1 MSDNLNTG
9 DLWGETGAQVAQT
22 PSQQDVQATQN
33 QSTPEDIRGPE
44 SVAKPTPQESFQE
57 IRAKAD
63 KFQKERDEALMT
75 LQRIEQY
82 ALQQQQQA
90 KQPEQEPVPE
100 YDDDDYIEGKQ
111 FKSEINY
118 LKRELNQFKQQ
129 AQSTSI
135 EQQLRNKYND
145 FDKVMTY
152 DNIAKLR
159 ELRPE
164 IASSLHQSSDL
175 YNKAAATYTILKEL
189 GIHQENTYE
198 PERER
203 AVNNTN
209 KPQTASSLKKTESA
223 LSHASEF
230 SGSRLDESRKKE
242 IWQQMQKNLRG

>member
-1 MSDNLNTG
+1 MENES
-9 DLWGETGAQVAQT
+9 LWGDSGEQSTPQVFD
-22 PSQQDVQATQN
+22 QQDVQDTSTQ
-33 QSTPEDIRGPE
+33 SLAEDVRESGP
-44 SVAKPTPQESFQE
+44 VAKPTPQESFQE

-63 KFQKERDEALMT
+63 KLQRERDEALNT
-75 LQRIEQY
+75 IRRIEEY
-82 ALQQQQQA
+82 ALQQQQQT
-90 KQPEQEPVPE
+90 KQPEPAPEPE

-129 AQSTSI
+129 AQSSSI
-135 EQQLRNKYND
+135 EQQLRSKYND

-152 DNIAKLR
+152 ENISKLR
-159 ELRPE
+159 ELKPE

-203 AVNNTN
+203 VVSNFS
-209 KPQTASSLKKTESA
+209 KPQASSSLKKTESA
-223 LSHASEF
+223 LTHASEF
-230 SGSRLDESRKKE
+230 SGSRLDEKRKKE
-242 IWQQMQKNLRG
+242 IWASMQQSLRRG

>member
-1 MSDNLNTG
+1 MSDKSTG
-9 DLWGETGAQVAQT
+9 DLWGETGEQVPQA
-22 PSQQDVQATQN
+22 PSEQNVQATQN
-33 QSTPEDIRGPE
+33 EPAPEDVRGPE
-44 SVAKPTPQESFQE
+44 PVAKPTPQESFQE
-57 IRAKAD
+57 IRSRAD
-63 KFQKERDEALMT
+63 KLQRERDEALLT

-90 KQPEQEPVPE
+90 KQPEPEPAPAE

-111 FKSEINY
+111 FKNEINY

-129 AQSTSI
+129 AQSTSV

-152 DNIAKLR
+152 ENIAKLR

-189 GIHQENTYE
+189 GIHQENTYH

-203 AVNNTN
+203 AELNTS
-209 KPQTASSLKKTESA
+209 KPQASSSLKKTESA